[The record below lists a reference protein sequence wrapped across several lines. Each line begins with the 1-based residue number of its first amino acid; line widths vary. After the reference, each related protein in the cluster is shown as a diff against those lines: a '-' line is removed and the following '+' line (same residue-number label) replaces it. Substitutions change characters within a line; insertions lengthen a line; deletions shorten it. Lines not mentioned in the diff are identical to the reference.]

1 MTFHLLNIN
10 QEASPSILLGQTQ
23 DRDGTPV
30 TVLYELQEGR
40 YDAVVPFFD
49 TFLEQINKALGLPR
63 DAVVLTYQKLRYSG
77 IWYKH
82 RPVVEAQDTQSLD
95 FMGFDADEY
104 RQAARNIEVLPVL
117 PIQLEGLAKSDG
129 KRDMLLALSQ
139 LWDQSHNVVD
149 FKAKVL
155 AWNPKDAA

>member
-10 QEASPSILLGQTQ
+10 QEATPSILLGTTQ
-23 DRDGTPV
+23 DRDGTAV
-30 TVLYELQEGR
+30 TVFYELQEGR
-40 YDAVVPFFD
+40 YDDIVPFFD
-49 TFLEQINKALGLPR
+49 TFLEHVNKALGLPA

-104 RQAARNIEVLPVL
+104 RQTARNTDGLPVL
-117 PIQLEGLAKSDG
+117 SIQLESLEKSTG
-129 KRDMLLALSQ
+129 KQDMLLAFSQ
-139 LWDQSHNVVD
+139 LWDSSHDVAD
-149 FKAKVL
+149 FKAKVM
-155 AWNPKDAA
+155 AWTPKETL

>member
-10 QEASPSILLGQTQ
+10 QETAPSILLGQTH

-40 YDAVVPFFD
+40 HEDILPFLD
-49 TFLEQINKALGLPR
+49 LFLEQINKALGLPM

-82 RPVVEAQDTQSLD
+82 RPVVEAQDAQSLD

-104 RQAARNIEVLPVL
+104 RDAARHIEDLTVM
-117 PIQLEGLAKSDG
+117 PIQLAGLAKATG
-129 KRDMLLALSQ
+129 KQDMLLALAQ
-139 LWDQSHNVVD
+139 LWDSSNDVPD
-149 FKAKVL
+149 FKAKVM
-155 AWNPKDAA
+155 AWTPKDAA

>member
-10 QEASPSILLGQTQ
+10 QEATPSILLGQTQ

-40 YDAVVPFFD
+40 YDTIVPFFD
-49 TFLEQINKALGLPR
+49 TFLEQINRTLGLPR

-104 RQAARNIEVLPVL
+104 RQASRQTDGLPVL
-117 PIQLEGLAKSDG
+117 PIQLHGLAKSTG
-129 KRDMLLALSQ
+129 KHEMLLAFAQ
-139 LWDQSHNVVD
+139 LWDSSSDVAD

-155 AWNPKDAA
+155 DWTPREAA